1 MGIFDGV
8 VGAAI
13 SGGLNLASNLF
24 GMDSQAKAN
33 AQNVALGREQMAFQE
48 RMSNTEVQR
57 RKADLIAA
65 GYNPLLSVT
74 GSASSPAGT
83 SPHVSATW
91 GGKDVIDPM
100 MLIGIQ
106 KARADIDK
114 TKASAAVD
122 RATKDNIESNYDLIN
137 LQKFNAALQSN
148 NLQADFDRKVIENGI
163 LRSQAPSLI
172 NSGNLRASPYGKYFL
187 TPLEETLSAIGAVLS
202 PAAKFFKP

>member
-1 MGIFDGV
+1 MGIFDGFA
-8 VGAAI
+8 GAAL
-13 SGGLNLASNLF
+13 SGGLNLTSNLF

-33 AQNVALGREQMAFQE
+33 AQNIKLGREQMAFQE

-137 LQKFNAALQSN
+137 LQKFNAALTSN
-148 NLQADFDRKVIENGI
+148 NLQADFERKVLENKI
-163 LRSQAPSLI
+163 LASQVPSLLNAADLRSSA
-172 NSGNLRASPYGKYFL
+172 YGRYIL
-187 TPLEETLSAIGAVLS
+187 TPLSETLSAIGNVLA
-202 PAAKFFKP
+202 PAAKYFK